1 MGFKY
6 WWQINI
12 KVFDSDVNNFL
23 DFNWVIDQAEG
34 FVSVISDFEDEN
46 FFGGNVCFGLG
57 IDFGKYWEFVDWND
71 NFFIFDQIWFNCNFF
86 NVFYEVLEDIIV
98 GYVMICIQFWD
109 FMVFG
114 GLWYEINEVNYDVFF
129 VNNII
134 GDVIFIIDGMNYSFL
149 LFNIYLKYSFGKFI
163 NLRVVVIWSYVCVN
177 FDDIVFFLN
186 IDEEGF
192 CI

>member
-1 MGFKY
+1 
-6 WWQINI
+6 
-12 KVFDSDVNNFL
+12 
-23 DFNWVIDQAEG
+23 
-34 FVSVISDFEDEN
+34 
-46 FFGGNVCFGLG
+46 
-57 IDFGKYWEFVDWND
+57 
-71 NFFIFDQIWFNCNFF
+71 
-86 NVFYEVLEDIIV
+86 
-98 GYVMICIQFWD
+98 
-109 FMVFG
+109 MVFG

-192 CI
+192 CIQAGNFDLCFGFVFNLDLLVECYLGNVGIIFGGLFYK